1 MKIIIFPLI
10 VGIIFGLI
18 VGIIFGTHAPLWLQ
32 GGALVIALLYV
43 NSSYFKN
50 LELGALYPWALIIWF
65 FIGVFIGDISWVFQT
80 EAYKN
85 WEFIR
90 NPFIVK

>member
-1 MKIIIFPLI
+1 MKIIIIMKIIIFPLI
-10 VGIIFGLI
+10 VGIIFG
-18 VGIIFGTHAPLWLQ
+18 THTPLWLQ
-32 GGALVIALLYV
+32 GGTLVIALLYV

-80 EAYKN
+80 EAYKD